1 MTQCIWVPYD
11 FVSHINVQIIIFS
24 ETTTILDVPLK
35 RYQNKADL
43 ERERTKE
50 WIMRLKDSLDQNQ
63 ESSVHSY
70 VVYNNSIRGV
80 PDEKNPQRLEE
91 NILS

>member
-1 MTQCIWVPYD
+1 
-11 FVSHINVQIIIFS
+11 
-24 ETTTILDVPLK
+24 
-35 RYQNKADL
+35 
-43 ERERTKE
+43 
-50 WIMRLKDSLDQNQ
+50 MRLKDSLDQNQ